1 MYDCL
6 TLNSFFVQE
15 KCQWWK
21 EAHINVLNS
30 AHSRITW
37 LIFLRKLIITSI
49 NFPNYQNFNDDTVA
63 YDDWIQKIM
72 VAIDKVAPIKGN
84 FEAIKNC
91 DKLLKKNLDYILIR
105 NYIMQLSIRYIS
117 WFSIRK
123 KIILKIKL
131 NECIGKPKESRK
143 ALKSLGLPN
152 KTSSCEVS
160 AVKFNKTVQHDTN
173 LVLGGFKD
181 YYSNIARNRLKKLP
195 KPPNEFILNNIFQHY
210 KSIIQ
215 NDFFNLA
222 TVSEN
227 TFLTF
232 FKILKYLLDNLSGR
246 FLKDGA
252 KVLAKPFTDL
262 CNLSITF
269 RKIFWLL

>member
-1 MYDCL
+1 
-6 TLNSFFVQE
+6 
-15 KCQWWK
+15 
-21 EAHINVLNS
+21 
-30 AHSRITW
+30 
-37 LIFLRKLIITSI
+37 
-49 NFPNYQNFNDDTVA
+49 
-63 YDDWIQKIM
+63 M

-160 AVKFNKTVQHDTN
+160 AVKVNKTV
-173 LVLGGFKD
+173 
-181 YYSNIARNRLKKLP
+181 
-195 KPPNEFILNNIFQHY
+195 
-210 KSIIQ
+210 
-215 NDFFNLA
+215 
-222 TVSEN
+222 
-227 TFLTF
+227 
-232 FKILKYLLDNLSGR
+232 
-246 FLKDGA
+246 
-252 KVLAKPFTDL
+252 
-262 CNLSITF
+262 
-269 RKIFWLL
+269 

>member
-160 AVKFNKTVQHDTN
+160 AVKVNKTV
-173 LVLGGFKD
+173 
-181 YYSNIARNRLKKLP
+181 
-195 KPPNEFILNNIFQHY
+195 
-210 KSIIQ
+210 
-215 NDFFNLA
+215 
-222 TVSEN
+222 
-227 TFLTF
+227 
-232 FKILKYLLDNLSGR
+232 
-246 FLKDGA
+246 
-252 KVLAKPFTDL
+252 
-262 CNLSITF
+262 
-269 RKIFWLL
+269 